1 MSTKT
6 YAPFRPWAEWLFLIA
21 TLVATGAGIAYLAY
35 RDHAD
40 IAERERQQLTS
51 HARIVHDGIA
61 RQLDVMNRTL
71 LKLLADIP
79 RWRADADGPQQAKRR
94 LEDFVGAMRSVQSL
108 LIVDAD
114 GRVFASGNGQWLG
127 QNVSGQGFF
136 QAARAHPRGDLLM
149 LNSPVETGFG
159 VWTLTVARVITGP
172 DGQFDGLVAAT
183 MEPDEVAAAL
193 TSARYA
199 PDVAVSLAHDDGTL
213 IMSAPP
219 QPSRYGTN
227 LDTAGSFFARHA
239 ASRLPVSLLNS
250 PPGDDARIAVLRT
263 VRPSAVAADHGLVV
277 DIGRRR
283 AAIFASWRQ
292 NTAVKAGLLLLL
304 AATTTLGLGAAQRRR
319 RLSSQQATDAARAL
333 ADNERFLLSL
343 IDILPGMVGYW
354 DADLRC
360 GFANIAY
367 LEWFGKTPAQMR
379 GIHLK
384 ELLGPALFARNAPH
398 IQAALRGEAQ
408 RYERTLTKAD
418 GSTGYTWAHYIP
430 DRVGGE
436 VRGFFV
442 LISDIT
448 ELKQTE
454 LALRAALTEAGRF
467 REALDHV
474 TAYIYMKDRDHR
486 YVYAN
491 RPTLELFG
499 VSAQALPGS
508 PDTRFFPP
516 ETVERL
522 HAIDDRVFAGERT
535 TEEIDTV
542 DGQGRRRIYWEIKT
556 PIYTD
561 EHRDTVWGLCGISTD
576 ITARK
581 LAEEAL
587 ERARAAAEAASEAK
601 SSFVANMSHEIRTPM
616 NAVLGFLALLQ
627 QSRLSRQQQDYAHKA
642 HTAAQSLLAILN
654 DILDFSKVESG
665 KLVLDDAP
673 FRLEALLRNLSV
685 MLSAAP
691 AKPDVE
697 VLFDIDP
704 DIPATLRG
712 DALRLQQ
719 VLLNLAGNS
728 IKFTLRGEV
737 LVRLRKLGDTP
748 TATRIE
754 FSVRDT
760 GIGIPADRLAAIF
773 EGFTQAEA
781 STTRRFGGTGLGLA
795 ISQRLVGL
803 MGGRLAVDST
813 PGKGSCF
820 HFTLDLPRGAD
831 DASPLAPPVGLHL
844 LIVDDNAVARDVLQ
858 RMAIAFGWRADT
870 AAGGVEAVECVR
882 AAVAADDDFDVIC
895 IDLVMPDM
903 DGWTTIRHIRAL
915 HTGRSA
921 PAILMVS
928 AYGHEVIAERLAP
941 DHHPLDAFLVKP
953 VTPAMLFDAV
963 AQAAGGRRG
972 TGPAP
977 SATDTRLAGLR
988 LLVVE
993 DNPLSRQVA
1002 EALLSSAGAE
1012 VQMAEDGRQA
1022 IACVQAAQRPFDAVL
1037 MDIQMPGMDG
1047 HETTRILRGQLGLTA
1062 PIIAMTANALPAD
1075 RDACLAAGMN
1085 AHVAKPIDME
1095 TLIGV
1100 LQTHTGRPAHPDTT
1114 PPAPAGTA
1122 FDLATARQRLGQD
1135 EALFQRL
1142 ARQFASDQ
1150 GDAVVRARACLAAGD
1165 RPGAAQALHALKG
1178 LAGTLGA
1185 QALSQAAGT
1194 AEAAIRRGDAAEAVG
1209 LDRAQACLDEAI
1221 ASFAQLTIVPA
1232 PPAEAPGAAPSPDAP
1247 LETLDHLLATHNMRA
1262 VDQFA
1267 ALPRHGA
1274 IGPEEAF
1281 GRLEAAMAR
1290 LDFSA
1295 ARAIVAELRAA
1306 QP

>member
-1 MSTKT
+1 MNTKT
-6 YAPFRPWAEWLFLIA
+6 YAPFRPWAEWLFLIV

-51 HARIVHDGIA
+51 HARIVYDSIA
-61 RQLDVMNRTL
+61 RQLDVTNRTL

-79 RWRADADGPQQAKRR
+79 RWRADADGPQQAKRQ
-94 LEDFVGAMRSVQSL
+94 LEGFVGAMRSVQSL

-114 GRVFASGNGQWLG
+114 GRVFASGDGQWLG
-127 QNVSGQGFF
+127 QDVSRQGFF
-136 QAARAHPRGDLLM
+136 QAARGNPRGDLL
-149 LNSPVETGFG
+149 LLSSPVETRFG
-159 VWTLTVARVITGP
+159 VWTLTFARAITGP

-183 MEPDEVAAAL
+183 MDPDEVAAIL

-213 IMSAPP
+213 FMSAPA

-227 LDTAGSFFARHA
+227 LDTPGSFFARHA

-250 PPGDDARIAVLRT
+250 APGDDARIAVLRT
-263 VRPSAVAADHGLVV
+263 IRSSAVASDHGLVV
-277 DIGRRR
+277 DIGRHR
-283 AAIFASWRQ
+283 AAIFASWRK
-292 NTAVKAGLLLLL
+292 NTAVKGGLLLLL
-304 AATTTLGLGAAQRRR
+304 AATTTLGLGVAQRRR
-319 RLSSQQATDAARAL
+319 RLSAQQAADAARAL
-333 ADNERFLLSL
+333 ADSERFLRSL

-379 GIHLK
+379 GIHIE
-384 ELLGPALFARNAPH
+384 ELLGPALFARNAPY

-430 DRVGGE
+430 DVVGGE

-442 LISDIT
+442 LVSDIT

-474 TAYIYMKDRDHR
+474 TAFIYMKDRDHR

-499 VSAQALPGS
+499 IPAQALPGS

-561 EHRDTVWGLCGISTD
+561 ERRDTVWGLCGISTD

-581 LAEEAL
+581 LTEEAL

-627 QSRLSRQQQDYAHKA
+627 QSRLSRQQQDYARKA

-673 FRLEALLRNLSV
+673 FRLETLLRNLSV
-685 MLSAAP
+685 MLSAVP

-728 IKFTLRGEV
+728 IKFTPRGEV
-737 LVRLRKLGDTP
+737 VVRLRKLGDTP
-748 TATRIE
+748 AATRIE
-754 FSVRDT
+754 FAVHDT
-760 GIGIPADRLAAIF
+760 GIGIPADRQAAIF

-795 ISQRLVGL
+795 ISQRLVDL

-820 HFTLDLPRGAD
+820 HFTLDLPRSTD
-831 DASPLAPPVGLHL
+831 DASPAAPPPVGLHL
-844 LIVDDNAVARDVLQ
+844 LIVDDNAVAREVLQ
-858 RMAIAFGWRADT
+858 RMAIGFGWRTDT

-882 AAVAADDDFDVIC
+882 AAVAAGDDFDVIC

-963 AQAAGGRRG
+963 AQAAGGHRG
-972 TGPAP
+972 TAPAP
-977 SATDTRLAGLR
+977 AATDNRLAGLR

-1002 EALLSSAGAE
+1002 EALLSRAGAE
-1012 VQMAEDGRQA
+1012 VQLAENGRHA

-1037 MDIQMPGMDG
+1037 MDIQMPEMDG
-1047 HETTRILRGQLGLTA
+1047 YEATRILRGQMGVAA
-1062 PIIAMTANALPAD
+1062 PIIAMTANALPTD

-1100 LQTHTGRPAHPDTT
+1100 LQTHTGRPAHPDTAT

-1122 FDLATARQRLGQD
+1122 FDLATARRRLGQD

-1150 GDAVVRARACLAAGD
+1150 GDSVARARACLAAGD
-1165 RPGAAQALHALKG
+1165 RAGAAQALHALKG

-1185 QALSQAAGT
+1185 QALSQAAST
-1194 AEAAIRRGDAAEAVG
+1194 AEAAIRGGADAVD
-1209 LDRAQACLDEAI
+1209 LDHAQACLDEAI
-1221 ASFAQLTIVPA
+1221 ARFAQLPIVPA
-1232 PPAEAPGAAPSPDAP
+1232 PPAEAPGTTPSPDTP

-1267 ALPRHGA
+1267 ALPRHGG
-1274 IGPEEAF
+1274 IGPDEAF

-1306 QP
+1306 HP